1 MDFARSLV
9 IVRAWSLAWGNPMRL
24 LLVMRFASVLT
35 AALILAALSVERA
48 QAHVSVRIDVSA
60 QIMTVAI
67 DGTPY
72 ATWRVSTAR
81 SGYYTPRGSYKPY
94 LLKRMHYSRKYDNSP
109 MPHSVFFK
117 GGYAIHG
124 TNYIKALGRPASHG
138 CIRLAPGN
146 AARLFALVSKFGMS
160 KTRIVIA
167 N

>member
-1 MDFARSLV
+1 M
-9 IVRAWSLAWGNPMRL
+9 
-24 LLVMRFASVLT
+24 LVMRFVSVL
-35 AALILAALSVERA
+35 AASLMLAALSSEEA
-48 QAHVSVRIDVSA
+48 NAHVSVRIDVSA
-60 QIMTVAI
+60 QIMKVDI
-67 DGTPY
+67 DGIPY

-109 MPHSVFFK
+109 MPHSVFYK

-124 TNYIKALGRPASHG
+124 TNYIKSLGRPASHG

-146 AARLFALVSKFGMS
+146 AARLFGLVSKFGMN
-160 KTRIVIA
+160 KTRIVIS